1 MRFSLPWG
9 TGRLE
14 LPLPDGWRVVD
25 LSDVE
30 PEPGSFPAAELVRA
44 ALEAPLGAKPF
55 SRRDL
60 SDERLTI
67 VVDTRQRDGGLP
79 LLFRQVVRQALEAGA
94 SPDRIRVLFAT
105 GTDATLSHEL
115 MVRTLGWAGALPFQA
130 RCSNWRDESLL
141 AFLGKTQ
148 GRTPVY
154 LDRWLDDTDLV
165 VVLGAVDV
173 DPFYGFGG
181 GLRAI
186 VPGCAG
192 RETLEAYPDLLA
204 AQPDPWLAGLGSADN
219 ALAADADEAARMC
232 PAEILVVSV
241 VLDARGQPVQC
252 AAGEAARV
260 AEAIQGAVSDR
271 WRLDVPG
278 LADVVVTSSTPFDG
292 DLREGLRA
300 VALSAALVPHGGIVL
315 ACLKCDQGRAPSVAI
330 PRFVPNAVLRLFLE
344 TVGNAR
350 VLKYV
355 RKTWHDLGPED
366 VLWAFLVLALLRHRR
381 VVVYAPNLDA
391 DGARQFGPLDWHA
404 DLGTALERVARSRP
418 GASAYV
424 LARAGLRWY
433 RRETDHRRA

>member
-1 MRFSLPWG
+1 
-9 TGRLE
+9 
-14 LPLPDGWRVVD
+14 LPLPEGWRVED
-25 LSDVE
+25 LSDAE

-67 VVDTRQRDGGLP
+67 VVDARQRDGGLP
-79 LLFRQVVRQALEAGA
+79 LLFRQVVRHALEAGA
-94 SPDRIRVLFAT
+94 SPDRIRVLFAR
-105 GTDATLSHEL
+105 GTDGTLSHEL
-115 MVRTLGWAGALPFQA
+115 MVQTLGWAGALPFQA
-130 RCSNWRDESLL
+130 RCTNWQDETVL

-165 VVLGAVDV
+165 VVIGAVDV
-173 DPFYGFGG
+173 DPFYGYGG

-204 AQPDPWLAGLGSADN
+204 AQPDPWLAGVGSPDN
-219 ALAADADEAARMC
+219 PLAADADEAARMC
-232 PAEILVVSV
+232 PAEVLVVSV
-241 VLDARGQPVQC
+241 VLDAHGRPVQC
-252 AAGEAARV
+252 AAGAATRV
-260 AEAIQGAVSDR
+260 AEAIQGAVADH
-271 WRLDVPG
+271 WRLDVRG

-300 VALSAALVPHGGIVL
+300 VALSASLVPHGGVVL
-315 ACLKCDQGRAPSVAI
+315 ACLKCDQGRAPAVTL

-355 RKTWHDLGPED
+355 RKTWRDLGPED
-366 VLWAFLVLALLRHRR
+366 AMWAFLVLALLRHRR

-391 DGARQFGPLDWHA
+391 DGARRLGPVEWFA
-404 DLGTALERVARSRP
+404 DLGAAIDRAARAHP
-418 GASAYV
+418 GASAYL

-433 RRETDHRRA
+433 RREIDHRHA